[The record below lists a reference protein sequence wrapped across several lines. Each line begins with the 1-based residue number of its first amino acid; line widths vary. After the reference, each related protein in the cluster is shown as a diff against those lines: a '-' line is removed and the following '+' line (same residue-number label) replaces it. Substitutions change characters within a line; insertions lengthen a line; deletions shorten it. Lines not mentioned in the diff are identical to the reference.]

1 MPLGER
7 AARRAADDL
16 AVIREDARRAR
27 DQGRSLF
34 MYHYNNRDSFVSAVV
49 AMEAIEAEGWRLDQM
64 SHYFDP
70 HDGPVGVFV
79 FRSSR

>member
-1 MPLGER
+1 
-7 AARRAADDL
+7 
-16 AVIREDARRAR
+16 
-27 DQGRSLF
+27 